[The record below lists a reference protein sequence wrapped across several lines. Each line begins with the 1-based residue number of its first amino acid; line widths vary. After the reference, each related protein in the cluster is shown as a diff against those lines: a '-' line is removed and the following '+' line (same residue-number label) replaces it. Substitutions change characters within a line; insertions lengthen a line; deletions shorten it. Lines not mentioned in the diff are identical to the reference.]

1 MKENKITVG
10 ILIGNICAS
19 HSDDLLNGLIHR
31 AADMD
36 CGIQTLFFM
45 GAHANCF
52 DELYYY
58 EGGNKEQ
65 KYLFQ
70 FNTVFDYAKLG
81 KLDVLIIA
89 YSTFYLYMG
98 EKKEEFFARFKD
110 LTIPIII
117 VGDEYEDYTSV
128 ISDNCD
134 GIRKCVEH
142 LIDKHGCKKIAYL
155 GGPKENNRDAK
166 ERLEAYCQVM
176 KEHGLEVRE
185 EMIEY
190 GDYSANSASLFGKLL
205 DNNPGVEAVVCANDT
220 MALSGYDE
228 CRRRGVI
235 PGHDVA
241 ITGFD
246 DIAKAKT
253 ECPALT
259 TVEQNSYDLGYV
271 AMKKAVE
278 LYYDSNTKSVK
289 VPVYFKHRESCG
301 SEKKET
307 EGFREMTDVGSCEE
321 IARRCS
327 EEVLQNVFLY
337 KISIVEDKK
346 VREVL
351 YSVFYHIAK
360 IYFGEEEA
368 EYDVEFID
376 VSMHT
381 LINSDRFAIHKLVT
395 ELCRQITNISFLGKD
410 ENRRVA
416 LSGLLLHILDYIQNI
431 TVVGT
436 NRRIDTL
443 QRNIWTTPFITRDMI
458 ANIDDRRQLYEALM
472 ERLRF
477 MLINNAYL
485 FLLRE
490 PKINCSIR
498 DWQCPEELDLVA
510 KIQNG
515 MISQEEEMGKLNAEN
530 GLVDIISWEDCK
542 NMAAYALFAGKRMY
556 GILICEMTTNDI
568 MTADNITSMYS
579 ASLHIGS
586 AFQFINLTKKQRRIQ
601 SELESAMTE
610 LKSKNDIL
618 NMISEK
624 DELTGLYNRRG
635 FLENAMAMM
644 NGAKKH
650 YLLCIYADLD
660 HLKQINDE
668 FGHQEG
674 DFAIKQAGKY
684 LQDSLKSTDVVGR
697 IGGDEFAAVAVIK
710 NENLGM
716 EIRDRIILNSKLFNQ
731 SSDKPYYIEMSIG
744 YAVYKWRED
753 LELNQMLSAADL
765 MLYKSKAKKRKDAR
779 KNLDE

>member
-1 MKENKITVG
+1 MKSNKITVG

-19 HSDDLLNGLIHR
+19 HSDDLLNGLVHR
-31 AADMD
+31 AADID
-36 CGIQTLFFM
+36 CDVQTLFFM

-81 KLDVLIIA
+81 KLDVLIVV

-98 EKKEEFFARFKD
+98 ESKEEFFARFRD
-110 LTIPIII
+110 LTIPIIV
-117 VGDEYEDYTSV
+117 VGDEYENYTSV

-142 LIDKHGCKKIAYL
+142 LIEKHGCKKIAYL
-155 GGPKENNRDAK
+155 GGPKENNRDAR

-176 KEHGLEVRE
+176 REYGLELRE

-190 GDYSANSASLFGKLL
+190 GDYSANSAALFGKIL
-205 DNNPGVEAVVCANDT
+205 DTNPGVEAVVCANDT
-220 MALSGYDE
+220 MALSGYEE
-228 CRRRGVI
+228 CKKRGLI
-235 PGHDVA
+235 PGIDIA

-246 DIAKAKT
+246 DIPEAKSVF
-253 ECPALT
+253 PSLT

-278 LYYDSNTKSVK
+278 LYQNGNLESIK

-301 SEKKET
+301 SEKKIEDDFQ
-307 EGFREMTDVGSCEE
+307 EISQVSSYEE
-321 IARRCS
+321 IADKCS
-327 EEVLQNVFLY
+327 EEILQKVFLY
-337 KISIVEDKK
+337 KISIVEDIK

-351 YSVFYHIAK
+351 YRVFYHIVK
-360 IYFGEEEA
+360 IYLDPQKV

-381 LINSDRFAIHKLVT
+381 LVNSKKFAVNEFVT
-395 ELCRQITNISFLGKD
+395 ELCRQITNIIMLGKD
-410 ENRRVA
+410 SGKKGT
-416 LSGLLLHILDYIQNI
+416 LSSLLLHVLDYIQNI
-431 TVVGT
+431 TVIET
-436 NRRIDTL
+436 NNRIDTL

-458 ANIDDRRQLYEALM
+458 ANIDDNLQLYEALM

-477 MLINNAYL
+477 MQINNAYL
-485 FLLRE
+485 FLLPE
-490 PKINCSIR
+490 PKTNCSIG
-498 DWQCPEELDLVA
+498 DWKCPDELNLVA
-510 KIQNG
+510 KI
-515 MISQEEEMGKLNAEN
+515 EN
-530 GLVDIISWEDCK
+530 GIISNEGKKEKLSKENGFIDIISWEGCR
-542 NMAAYALFAGKRMY
+542 NMAVYALFAGKRMY
-556 GILICEMTTNDI
+556 GILTCE

-579 ASLHIGS
+579 AGLHIGS
-586 AFQFINLTKKQRRIQ
+586 AFQFIELTKEQRKIQ
-601 SELESAMTE
+601 VELEQAMAE
-610 LKSKNDIL
+610 LKNKNNIL

-635 FLENAMAMM
+635 FLENAMGMM
-644 NGAKKH
+644 SGAKKY

-660 HLKQINDE
+660 HLKQINDQ

-684 LQDSLKSTDVVGR
+684 LQDSLKSTDVIGR

-710 NENLGM
+710 NENMGM
-716 EIRDRIILNSKLFNQ
+716 EIRDRIVLNSKLFNQ
-731 SSDKPYYIEMSIG
+731 SSDKPYYIELSIG
-744 YAVYKWRED
+744 YAVYKWSED
-753 LELNQMLSAADL
+753 LELNQMLSTADM
-765 MLYKSKAKKRKDAR
+765 MLYESKAKKRKDAR
-779 KNLDE
+779 KN